1 MSLDVYLEVETC
13 PHCGVGEEVYSANI
27 THNLNTMAHEAGIY
41 NLVWRPEEN
50 DVVQAWQLIEPL
62 REAIADMEKDPER
75 FKQHNAENGWGL
87 YEHFLPWLRR
97 YLEACEC
104 WPQAKVRASR

>member
-87 YEHFLPWLRR
+87 YKHFLPWLMR
-97 YLEACEC
+97 YLEACER